1 MLALLMRLSLVP
13 PTDIQ
18 HVYTILNLRS
28 AFSLTYR
35 EYLKAGMVALYSY
48 LY

>member
-18 HVYTILNLRS
+18 HVYTFLNLRS
-28 AFSLTYR
+28 AFSLTYC
-35 EYLKAGMVALYSY
+35 EYLRAGTGAIYSY
-48 LY
+48 L